1 MVKIGI
7 DRAEPR
13 VKMEWVDERTIRVAI
28 TDLSDVSWSYDWK
41 LTKKSGNLEDQETHQ
56 TGKGTEKVI
65 TLKNDEIGTDQALYE
80 SVFTLTVTANGQTV
94 TMPELTGSYDNTVAS
109 IELSSDVPTDTF
121 VSGSPWVKVDY
132 KDVAKLEYFW
142 MARSVDAPAGNY
154 SKWSYTEIDLSS
166 TDTSTQ
172 SLDEIQGEEAVTEEP
187 VQEEL
192 IEEEKTAG
200 EEVTKENPSDS
211 EPVEEEPSE
220 EKPAEEETA
229 EENPS
234 DSEQTGESA
243 EEPDG
248 ELSLIH
254 I

>member
-1 MVKIGI
+1 M
-7 DRAEPR
+7 
-13 VKMEWVDERTIRVAI
+13 
-28 TDLSDVSWSYDWK
+28 
-41 LTKKSGNLEDQETHQ
+41 
-56 TGKGTEKVI
+56 
-65 TLKNDEIGTDQALYE
+65 
-80 SVFTLTVTANGQTV
+80 FTLRVTANGQTV
-94 TMPELTGSYDNTVAS
+94 TMPELTGSYDNTAAS

-132 KDVAKLEYFW
+132 KDVAKLEYCW
-142 MARSVDAPAGNY
+142 LARSMDDPAGNFFKG
-154 SKWSYTEIDLSS
+154 SLSFTKIDLDNAD

-192 IEEEKTAG
+192 TEEEKTAG

-243 EEPDG
+243 EKPNG
-248 ELSLIH
+248 ELVEEKSTTEEPAEEAPAEEEQAEESVEAVPETGGQFMTMSADMR
-254 I
+254 